1 MVRGTHPA
9 SDCSDGSPANF
20 DFISKG
26 YLHGKEVSV
35 LEVVDLRVSYGAIKA
50 LDGISFAVPQGRIVA
65 LLGANGSGK
74 TTTLRAITGQAAPG
88 GGRLEFE
95 GRELQ
100 RLPTHEI
107 IRGGIAMV
115 PEGRRIFASLTV
127 YENLLMGAY
136 FRRDHPALAQDL
148 ALLYDTFPRL
158 AERRTQAAGTL
169 SGGEQQMLALGRALM
184 SRPRLLLLD
193 EPSLGLA
200 PLLVKEVFHIITG
213 LNQRGVTILLVEQN
227 AAAALKIAHHG
238 YVLEAGRVVL
248 EGSGA
253 ELLANPQL
261 QQAYLGEATE
271 GEAPG

>member
-1 MVRGTHPA
+1 MLKV
-9 SDCSDGSPANF
+9 F
-20 DFISKG
+20 D
-26 YLHGKEVSV
+26 LQ
-35 LEVVDLRVSYGAIKA
+35 VSYGAIKA
-50 LDGISFAVPQGRIVA
+50 LDGISFAVPRGRIVT

-74 TTTLRAITGQAAPG
+74 TTTLKAITGLASPG
-88 GGRLEFE
+88 GGRIVFE

-107 IRGGIAMV
+107 VQSGIAMV
-115 PEGRRIFASLTV
+115 PEGRRIFANLSV

-136 FRRDHPALAQDL
+136 FRRDQSALARDL
-148 ALLYDTFPRL
+148 DLLYDTFPRL

-227 AAAALKIAHHG
+227 AVAALKIAHHG
-238 YVLEAGRVVL
+238 YVLEVGRVVL

-253 ELLANPQL
+253 ELLANPHL
-261 QQAYLGEATE
+261 QQAYLGEAAE
-271 GEAPG
+271 PEAPGRL

>member
-1 MVRGTHPA
+1 M
-9 SDCSDGSPANF
+9 
-20 DFISKG
+20 
-26 YLHGKEVSV
+26 LEVS
-35 LEVVDLRVSYGAIKA
+35 DLQVSYGAIKA
-50 LDGISFAVPQGRIVA
+50 LDGISFGVPQGRIVT

-74 TTTLRAITGQAAPG
+74 TTTLRAITGLAAPG
-88 GGRLEFE
+88 GGRIVFE

-107 IRGGIAMV
+107 IQSGIAMV
-115 PEGRRIFASLTV
+115 PEGRRIFANLSV

-136 FRRDHPALAQDL
+136 FRRDQPALARDL
-148 ALLYDTFPRL
+148 DLIYDTFPRL

-238 YVLEAGRVVL
+238 YVLEVGRVVL

-261 QQAYLGEATE
+261 QQAYLGEAVA
-271 GEAPG
+271 GEEPGRP